1 MKTITRTPSFA
12 SRHSRPLVMAF
23 GALAAASLV
32 VALGACDSTSDSYT
46 RRSRTTN
53 AQTPEGTTKTT
64 ETKTK
69 TVDVTPK

>member
-1 MKTITRTPSFA
+1 MKTITRTPSFV
-12 SRHSRPLVMAF
+12 SRHGRPLAI
-23 GALAAASLV
+23 GLGTLAAASLV
-32 VALGACDSTSDSYT
+32 VALGACESTSDSYT

-69 TVDVTPK
+69 TVEVVPK